1 MHACNVKKDP
11 VYKVITKLLMQYP
24 KRTVLVLLCQL
35 VGGLVEGLGIAAVLP
50 VFSLLFSGEASDG
63 LLTQIVERVFHF
75 FHMPL
80 QIETLLGF
88 VIAAFLLKA
97 SLLFVS
103 ALQMGFA
110 TAYVARDLR
119 QKLIYAYAAAKW
131 PYFIRHSAGTQAY
144 SVAAESQFASFAYTE
159 SCQLLAAGMR
169 VMIYIFFAI
178 LVSWKV
184 ALAAMVSGGV
194 TFLLLGGLV
203 RAARRAAKRQILLL
217 NRISSRLSDGL
228 SGMKVLKAMGLETRL
243 FSLLKSDIKNVMR
256 AQRTVVLTKH
266 GLDNMHE
273 VLLVILVCS
282 GMYVMRDQLAI
293 NMEVTAVLVLFFAK
307 TLREVNVLQK
317 IWHKIAECSAGYCSV
332 IHKISEAEIH
342 NESFSGEKTPGFC
355 SELELTD
362 VSFAYSSEQTILNQV
377 NLSIPFGSMIAIIGP
392 SGTGK
397 TTLIDLIAGLLL
409 PVSGELRVDGIP
421 LFELDMH
428 QWRRM
433 IGYVQQEN
441 KLFHDTLLSNITMGE
456 EQPDLE
462 RVHSALRMADAW
474 NFISQMEEGIHT
486 VAGEG
491 GARLSGGQRQR
502 IAIARALYH
511 SQKLLLLDEITA
523 SLDKEAEAEI
533 CRVIASLKG
542 KMTIV
547 SISHQKGIVEVADCV
562 YRLENGTLSRVDS

>member
-243 FSLLKSDIKNVMR
+243 FPLLKSDIKNVMR